1 MSCKHRA
8 IIIFTREVRGTSSNV
23 ASGRVT
29 LQCSKSAGHD
39 GLHHDAEQDEEWE
52 DRGDELTHL
61 LRMTPDE
68 DE

>member
-1 MSCKHRA
+1 M
-8 IIIFTREVRGTSSNV
+8 